1 MIKTLSIDLETR
13 SACDLKK
20 TGVYRYSEDSSF
32 RILLFGVSINGAPP
46 IVYDIATG
54 DTLPDDLLHAL
65 VSKVVV
71 KWAFNA
77 SFERV
82 CISNW
87 LRKNYPD
94 IFQGYGIPMTT
105 FKTIWIRHPGDV
117 PLFCVPTMAS
127 RFLLIWQA
135 AFLASTSRS

>member
-65 VSKVVV
+65 VSKDVV
-71 KWAFNA
+71 K
-77 SFERV
+77 
-82 CISNW
+82 
-87 LRKNYPD
+87 
-94 IFQGYGIPMTT
+94 
-105 FKTIWIRHPGDV
+105 
-117 PLFCVPTMAS
+117 
-127 RFLLIWQA
+127 
-135 AFLASTSRS
+135 